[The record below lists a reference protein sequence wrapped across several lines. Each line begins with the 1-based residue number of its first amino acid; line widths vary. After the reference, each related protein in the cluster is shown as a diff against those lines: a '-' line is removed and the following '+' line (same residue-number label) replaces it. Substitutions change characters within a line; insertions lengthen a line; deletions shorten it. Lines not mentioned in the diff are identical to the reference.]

1 MTSGPLGCSYF
12 SVGGGGE
19 GEGEEKGRGGHHIL
33 KRFCKEVFSEVMGP
47 NESARLCQRQEL

>member
-12 SVGGGGE
+12 PVGGG